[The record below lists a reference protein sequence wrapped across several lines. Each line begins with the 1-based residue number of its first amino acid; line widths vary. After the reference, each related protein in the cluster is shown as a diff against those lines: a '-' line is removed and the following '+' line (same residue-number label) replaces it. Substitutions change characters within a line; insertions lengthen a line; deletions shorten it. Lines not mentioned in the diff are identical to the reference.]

1 MSKTARA
8 ASNLAMLE
16 FVARKLGKLKD
27 QFIFVGGCTTALFMT
42 DPAAPDIRSTIDVD
56 CIVDVASLVQYH
68 KIERALQKLG
78 FKKSLVEEVICRWYF
93 DDAILDVMPT
103 DEKILGFSNY
113 WYKAALYSA
122 ISYQLTEDL
131 TIRSVTPPYFLATK
145 MEAFHGRGH
154 GDFFASHDFEDM
166 MTVIDGRPEIIEEIR
181 DSDELLKKYLAEKFG
196 YILENPQFQ
205 AALPGHLNYGSLAAE
220 RAEIV
225 LNRIE
230 NLTRVGA

>member
-27 QFIFVGGCTTALFMT
+27 QFIFLGGCTTALFIT

-68 KIERALQKLG
+68 KIERTLQKLG
-78 FKKSLVEEVICRWYF
+78 FKKSLVEEVICRWYY

-113 WYKAALYSA
+113 WYHIIANS
-122 ISYQLTEDL
+122 Q
-131 TIRSVTPPYFLATK
+131 
-145 MEAFHGRGH
+145 FH
-154 GDFFASHDFEDM
+154 
-166 MTVIDGRPEIIEEIR
+166 V
-181 DSDELLKKYLAEKFG
+181 
-196 YILENPQFQ
+196 
-205 AALPGHLNYGSLAAE
+205 ALPGHLNYGSLTTE

-225 LNRIE
+225 LSRIE
-230 NLTRVGA
+230 NLINSGSLK